1 MDAPTAPQLEAR
13 RFKTL
18 RTISALML
26 REMSTTYGRSPGG
39 YLWALLEPAGG
50 IAVLTLVLSV
60 GLRIRTPSLGDNF
73 PIFFASGLLIFLAYV
88 RTSGNVATAITFSRP
103 LLHYPGVTFVD
114 AMLAR
119 LILQTLTQM
128 VILIIISGGIMLIF
142 EPRAVQIDPV
152 PILFAFLM
160 AVFLAFGI
168 GSLHSVL
175 FPMFPVWQSIWGM
188 LTFPL
193 LFLSGI
199 LYIYE
204 ELPRIGQQVL
214 WYNPLMHLTALS
226 RSGFYPTYDPSWIS
240 LTYVLLCAFI
250 PAVLGMILAGRYY
263 RAIIS
268 NDFL

>member
-1 MDAPTAPQLEAR
+1 MDAPAAPRLEAR
-13 RFKTL
+13 RFKMA
-18 RTISALML
+18 RTISALIL

-50 IAVLTLVLSV
+50 IAMLTLVLSV

-73 PIFFASGLLIFLAYV
+73 PIFFASALLVFLAYV
-88 RTSGNVATAITFSRP
+88 RISSNVATALTFSRP
-103 LLHYPGVTFVD
+103 LLYYPGVTFVD

-119 LILQTLTQM
+119 LTLQMLTQM
-128 VILIIISGGIMLIF
+128 IILIIISAGIILIF

-160 AVFLAFGI
+160 AAFLGFGI

-175 FPMFPVWQSIWGM
+175 FPMFPVWQSIWSM

-193 LFLSGI
+193 LFVSGVI
-199 LYIYE
+199 YIYE

-214 WYNPLMHLTALS
+214 WYNPLIHLTALS
-226 RSGFYPTYDPSWIS
+226 RSGYYPTYDPDWVSPIF
-240 LTYVLLCAFI
+240 VLLCAFI
-250 PAVLGMILAGRYY
+250 PAVLGMVLAGRYY
-263 RAIIS
+263 RAVIS